1 MLFEN
6 LLTDLAPPELA
17 AVLSVMIYEHGSG
30 SGVVLRNRRL
40 KDLKDKMMIIARNI
54 CQVEV
59 DCGLEKEVTDEAVE
73 KMLPT
78 DFMEVAYNWC
88 RGLSFAEIMK
98 DVDMAEG
105 FVVNQLLRTVQMC
118 RKLGD
123 IAVEIGNPELHYK
136 CDDICTAMLRD
147 IVFTH
152 HYISLSNFFLNKHT
166 RSTFE
171 NYLSSVGFITN
182 ILNTHH

>member
-17 AVLSVMIYEHGSG
+17 AVLSVMIFDHGSEND
-30 SGVVLRNRRL
+30 VVLRNRRL
-40 KDLKDKMMIIARNI
+40 KDLKDKMITIARNI

-59 DCGLEKEVTDEAVE
+59 DCGLEKEVNKETIE
-73 KMLPT
+73 KMVPT

-98 DVDMAEG
+98 DVNMAEG
-105 FVVNQLLRTVQMC
+105 FVVNQLLRTVQVC
-118 RKLGD
+118 RKLAD
-123 IAVEIGNPELHYK
+123 IAVEIGNPELRYK

-147 IVFTH
+147 IVFTP
-152 HYISLSNFFLNKHT
+152 SL
-166 RSTFE
+166 
-171 NYLSSVGFITN
+171 YLVE
-182 ILNTHH
+182 